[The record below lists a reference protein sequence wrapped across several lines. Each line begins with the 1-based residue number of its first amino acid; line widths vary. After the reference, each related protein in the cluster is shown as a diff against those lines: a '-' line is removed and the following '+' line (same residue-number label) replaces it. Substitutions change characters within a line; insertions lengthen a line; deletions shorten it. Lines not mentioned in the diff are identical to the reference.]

1 VDGAG
6 SLVEA
11 LPERSLLR
19 VADQGIEG
27 GVFGKCSGRGYA
39 CGCAGGSATQPA
51 QEGAPVSPG
60 TLSAM
65 LFSHIA

>member
-6 SLVEA
+6 GLVEA

-27 GVFGKCSGRGYA
+27 RVFCQSRARGYA
-39 CGCAGGSATQPA
+39 RGAESGSASEPA
-51 QEGAPVSPG
+51 QEAAPVSPG
-60 TLSAM
+60 TLSLM
-65 LFSHIA
+65 LFSHR